1 MLFFL
6 NIKKILMNYSFES
19 LSKKEM
25 ILENYYIYRLMDKIH
40 LNEMIVDK

>member
-1 MLFFL
+1 
-6 NIKKILMNYSFES
+6 MNYSFES